1 MWANTAFQKMV
12 DRSGWEYVD
21 LDSLNQ
27 SLLTCVTIFKLN
39 LPAKKKKKKMHS
51 FFITAIV
58 KKSQRTCELLK
69 MNLNDSGRAGK

>member
-12 DRSGWEYVD
+12 DRSGWEYAD

-39 LPAKKKKKKMHS
+39 LLAKKKKKALFLHYSNSEK
-51 FFITAIV
+51 
-58 KKSQRTCELLK
+58 EPE
-69 MNLNDSGRAGK
+69 NL